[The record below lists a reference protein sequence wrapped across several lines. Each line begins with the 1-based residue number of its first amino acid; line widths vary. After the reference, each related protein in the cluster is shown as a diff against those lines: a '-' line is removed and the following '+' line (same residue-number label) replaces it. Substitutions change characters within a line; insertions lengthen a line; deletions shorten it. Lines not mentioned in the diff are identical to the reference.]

1 MSRQYSLSFTF
12 ACIDLY
18 NGIVMQRLLGAL
30 RFLKKI
36 LLDVRFLYAIGGFI
50 MSIVA
55 HEVFHILM
63 HLDTITGV
71 TFFPNN
77 HAIVTINTSLPSDYN
92 LDLEEGI
99 AYAITALILF
109 ITVIDVFAIHDSRD
123 RRTSSQTIFSHPKTT
138 NHRRHTHAHRPLRH
152 FIHLF
157 LIAFAVMPVAAVLTY
172 ILR

>member
-1 MSRQYSLSFTF
+1 MQKLMS
-12 ACIDLY
+12 
-18 NGIVMQRLLGAL
+18 VL
-30 RFLKKI
+30 RVLRKV
-36 LLDVRFLYAIGGFI
+36 LLDVRVIYALCGFI
-50 MSIVA
+50 ISIVA

-77 HAIVTINTSLPSDYN
+77 HAIVTISTSLPADYN

-123 RRTSSQTIFSHPKTT
+123 RRTSRQTIFSRPIPTKLHTRK
-138 NHRRHTHAHRPLRH
+138 HARHSTSTLRH

-157 LIAFAVMPVAAVLTY
+157 LITLAVMPVAAVLTY